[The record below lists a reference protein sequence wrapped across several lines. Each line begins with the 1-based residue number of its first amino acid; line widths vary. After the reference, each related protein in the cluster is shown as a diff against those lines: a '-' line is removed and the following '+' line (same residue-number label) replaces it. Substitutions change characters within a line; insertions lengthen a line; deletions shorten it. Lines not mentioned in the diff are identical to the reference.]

1 MATPLTLKQR
11 FERKLPRV
19 LKAGRHWLRAV
30 ADRRRPETRLVFVVG
45 SQRSGTRVPIEAMD
59 LAPQIATFTEGSS
72 PYFRGVLLEP
82 LDQVEQ
88 LVARSPAPVV
98 ALKPICETHRVIELL
113 DRFPGSRAVW
123 IFRHYRDAVNSS
135 STKWRSGRE
144 AVRRLAAGE
153 TRAAGWR
160 AGGLSQAKL
169 ELVTRLYREDMSLH
183 EANAVMWYLRNGLF
197 FDLGASA
204 RPDVLLV
211 RYEDLV
217 AHPRERFAEL
227 FRFIGLPVPEGIDAA
242 VRRPEGGD
250 RTFPEISPEIR
261 DICDRLHE
269 RLLSHYASRAAAADS
284 AVASGRR

>member
-113 DRFPGSRAVW
+113 DHFPGSRAVW
-123 IFRHYRDAVNSS
+123 IFRDYRDAVNSS

-217 AHPRERFAEL
+217 AQPRERFAEL

-250 RTFPEISPEIR
+250 RKFPEISPEIR

-269 RLLSHYASRAAAADS
+269 RLLAHYAGRATAADS
-284 AVASGRR
+284 AVAPGRR